1 VKLERPVREHSRVR
15 RLVVPL
21 VLTVTVVGAA
31 IAVVSSS
38 AGCDDDASPSIDA
51 GRDAAPDTPII

>member
-1 VKLERPVREHSRVR
+1 MREHSRVR

-38 AGCDDDASPSIDA
+38 AGCDDDSSPSIDA
-51 GRDAAPDTPII
+51 GRDAAPDTPIV